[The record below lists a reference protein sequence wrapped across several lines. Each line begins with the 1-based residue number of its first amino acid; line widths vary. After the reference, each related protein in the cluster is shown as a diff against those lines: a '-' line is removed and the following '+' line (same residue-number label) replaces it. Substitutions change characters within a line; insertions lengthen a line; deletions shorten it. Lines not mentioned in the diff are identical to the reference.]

1 MLLPME
7 NESERKPKYTYYPR
21 LDLSK
26 PIPPWPDRWG
36 RWTLDPEHLVLRHE
50 EKYEIDLKR
59 FSSAAP
65 MLDMIV
71 QARTKVFMKTA
82 DVGDLVAAL
91 DDIFHIQGSLVPF
104 GEDRRIEDVSAF
116 LRKRIAARARRD

>member
-1 MLLPME
+1 ME
-7 NESERKPKYTYYPR
+7 NESERKPKVTYYPR
-21 LDLSK
+21 LDLTK

-36 RWTLDPEHLVLRHE
+36 RWTLDPERLVLRHE

-71 QARTKVFMKTA
+71 QVRNKVFMSAT

-91 DDIFHIQGSLVPF
+91 DDIFHVQGSLVPS
-104 GEDRRIEDVSAF
+104 GVDRRIEDVSAF
-116 LRKRIAARARRD
+116 LRQRIAARARRD

>member
-1 MLLPME
+1 MK
-7 NESERKPKYTYYPR
+7 NESERKPKVTYYPR

-36 RWTLDPEHLVLRHE
+36 RWTLDAEHLVLCHE
-50 EKYEIDLKR
+50 EGYEIELER

-71 QARTKVFMKTA
+71 QVRNKVFMTTT
-82 DVGDLVAAL
+82 DVGDFVAAL
-91 DDIFHIQGSLVPF
+91 DDIFDIQSSLVP
-104 GEDRRIEDVSAF
+104 GGVDRRIDDVPAF